1 MSTNTLSR
9 EVSKFTGWGIFMGLV
24 TAVIGVA
31 MIVYPMFT
39 ASVSMLFF
47 GWALIFAGA
56 AQVVFAFSAE
66 TPGNFFLKLL
76 LGILYGIAGLML
88 VAFPSAGV
96 LTPTA
101 AIGTM
106 LVLEAGMEVVLAFSL
121 PSNEGRGWFV
131 ASAIASGLLGILILA
146 KWPISAVWT
155 IGTLVGTA
163 VLFNGISRMV
173 VSAMVRRGTREVV
186 RLVGNAA

>member
-1 MSTNTLSR
+1 MSTNTLSH
-9 EVSKFTGWGIFMGLV
+9 EISKLTGWGIFMGLL
-24 TAVIGVA
+24 TAAIGVA
-31 MIVYPMFT
+31 MIIYPMVT

-47 GWALIFAGA
+47 GWALLFAGA
-56 AQVVFAFSAE
+56 AQVVFAFSSE

-76 LGILYGIAGLML
+76 FGILYGIAGLML

-96 LTPTA
+96 LTLTA
-101 AIGTM
+101 AIGIM
-106 LVLEAGMEVVLAFSL
+106 LVLEAGMELVLAFSL
-121 PSNEGRGWFV
+121 PSNAGRGWFF

-155 IGTLVGTA
+155 IGTLVGAA
-163 VLFNGISRMV
+163 VLFNGISRIV

-186 RLVGNAA
+186 RLVGHAA